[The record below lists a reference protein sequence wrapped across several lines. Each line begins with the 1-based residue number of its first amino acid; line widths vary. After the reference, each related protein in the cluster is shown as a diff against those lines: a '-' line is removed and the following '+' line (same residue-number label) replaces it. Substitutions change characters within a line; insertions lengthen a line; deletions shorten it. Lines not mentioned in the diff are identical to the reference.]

1 MKYWPEKTEVS
12 RKDNPGKK
20 GLTTGKTRER
30 GLIIFYGI
38 RWNDGSND
46 YVAEDQLDLLEEVV
60 NNDPF
65 EIITNGRFSRSIDMR
80 RSLTH
85 VYLSGRLANLVYSM
99 GVTNTDFIPYQYKP
113 LLTLLESPADGILI
127 ADEVGLGKTI
137 EAGLIWTELRA
148 REDMRRLLIVCP
160 AMLREKWKFELKNR
174 FGVDSQFVNASTFK
188 DELHEAFQSGS
199 PKAWIASYQSI
210 RPPKSWIPGTEQKG
224 KRLSS
229 KALLANF
236 LDDKSEEDPLIDLV
250 VFDEAH
256 YMRNPNSS
264 AYNLGELLREVSHY
278 KVLLSATPINLK
290 NDDLYHLLKLCDP
303 ENFQFRNSFQD
314 MINSNMPLVKARDA
328 ALRKNSTSEEI
339 ISFIKEASENDLLSQ
354 SRQLSSI
361 LENPPTDQDLK
372 SAQYRAEIAASLER
386 VNLLAHV
393 VTRTRKRDVQFE
405 RPKRNVI
412 PEQVPMS
419 DEERKFYDFVTD
431 ATRDFAWKR
440 GISDGFLLATPQRQ
454 VSSCPAAFAR
464 AWIGDGDCQD
474 LVDELTEQ
482 VWDVE
487 EDESVGDIEY
497 EDSGGSLKEFL
508 YSNRPR
514 NINVDELEKN
524 DSKFKRLVEVLEGY
538 FSENKNEKVILFTT
552 FRSTALYLSKKLTAS
567 RIKSLL
573 IWGGID
579 VPKQDLI
586 NEFRDDSNIRI
597 LVSTEVASEG
607 VDLQFCKLLINYDLP
622 WNPMRIEQRIGRIDR
637 LGQQSKVIYIWN
649 LFYKDTIDE
658 RILGRLLSRLK
669 IFEGALGEPEPI
681 IGETIKRLES
691 TLLTSKLS
699 EEDENAE
706 IERATIALENI
717 KIRQDELEKNAAQMI
732 AHGGLILDRISAA
745 EELSRK
751 VTDNDLMIY
760 VKDFLSQHALGHQF
774 SLDLNS
780 DTYTIQL
787 PQLIINDLDEFCRRN
802 GLNGQTVLL
811 NGLPKQFKFINKVT
825 TSKNRFW
832 EVIHQFHPLI
842 RFINERLRFL
852 DEGFCPVVAVNVS
865 KNEDLAIKNGIY
877 LFVIRKWTFKGVK
890 EEEWLQ
896 SCICSINNGEILEN
910 DLGETLINIARTKGH
925 DWLDAS
931 NLISPDLVKTRL
943 DELEMHLANFYQRA
957 LQKKQDENSDRLTF
971 QINSIEKHLKN
982 RLEILN
988 GVLYRHQINNR
999 SGLEKA
1005 TQSKIT
1011 KLNTKMIQKIEAIRQ
1026 REKITPDQKLICLGV
1041 LNYGG

>member
-1 MKYWPEKTEVS
+1 MNWPEKTEIR

-20 GLTTGKTRER
+20 GFTTGKTRER
-30 GLIIFYGI
+30 ASVIFYGI
-38 RWNDGSND
+38 RWHDGSND
-46 YVAEDQLDLLEEVV
+46 YVAEDQLELVEDVE
-60 NNDPF
+60 NDDPF
-65 EIITNGRFSRSIDMR
+65 DMINNGRFCRSIDMR

-148 REDMRRLLIVCP
+148 REDMRRLLVVCP

-174 FGVDSQFVNASTFK
+174 FGVDSQFVNANTFK
-188 DELHEAFQSGS
+188 DELYEAVESGS

-210 RPPKSWIPGTEQKG
+210 RPPKSWTPGTEQKG
-224 KRLSS
+224 KKLSS
-229 KALLANF
+229 KGILANF
-236 LDDKSEEDPLIDLV
+236 LDDKTEEDPLIDLV

-264 AYNLGELLREVSHY
+264 AYTLGELLREVSHY

-314 MINSNMPLVKARDA
+314 MLVSNMPLVKARDA
-328 ALRKNSTSEEI
+328 ALNKNSTSEEI
-339 ISFIKEASENDLLSQ
+339 ITHVREASESDLLSQ

-361 LENPPTDQDLK
+361 LENPPTEQDLE
-372 SAQYRAEIAASLER
+372 SAQYRAEIAATLEK

-405 RPKRNVI
+405 RPKRNVT

-419 DEERKFYDFVTD
+419 AEERKFYDFVTE
-431 ATRDFAWKR
+431 ATREFAGRR

-454 VSSCPAAFAR
+454 VCSCPAAFAR
-464 AWIGDGDCQD
+464 AWLGDNRELVEDLIEQVGYDEEESEESIEYDDIGD
-474 LVDELTEQ
+474 T
-482 VWDVE
+482 
-487 EDESVGDIEY
+487 
-497 EDSGGSLKEFL
+497 LKEFL

-514 NINVDELEKN
+514 NINIDELEKN
-524 DSKFKRLVEVLEGY
+524 DSKLKRLMEVLGGY
-538 FSENKNEKVILFTT
+538 FTDNPGEKVVLFTS
-552 FRSTALYLSKKLTAS
+552 FRSTALYLTQKLTAS
-567 RIKSLL
+567 KFKSMLL
-573 IWGGID
+573 WGGMD

-586 NEFRDDSNIRI
+586 DEFREDGNLRV

-637 LGQQSKVIYIWN
+637 LGQKSKVIYIWN
-649 LFYKDTIDE
+649 IFYKDTIDE

-681 IGETIKRLES
+681 IGETIKKLES
-691 TLLTSKLS
+691 KLLTSKLS
-699 EEDENAE
+699 EAEENAE

-751 VTDNDLMIY
+751 VTDNDLIIY
-760 VKDFLSQHALGHQF
+760 VKDFLAQHALGHQF
-774 SLDLNS
+774 LFDSESN
-780 DTYTIQL
+780 TFTIQL

-811 NGLPKQFKFINKVT
+811 SGLPKQFKFINKVT
-825 TSKNRFW
+825 TSKSRLW

-842 RFINERLRFL
+842 RFINERLKFL
-852 DEGFCPVVAVNVS
+852 DDGFCPVVAVNVS
-865 KNEDLAIKNGIY
+865 KNEESNIENDIY
-877 LFVIRKWTFKGVK
+877 LFVIRKWSFKGVK

-896 SCICSINNGEILEN
+896 SCVCSIRNGDILEN
-910 DLGETLINIARTKGH
+910 DLGETLVNIARTKGR
-925 DWLDAS
+925 DWLEASGMISS
-931 NLISPDLVKTRL
+931 NLATARL
-943 DELEMHLANFYQRA
+943 DKLELHLEIHFQRA
-957 LQKKQDENSDRLTF
+957 LQKKQDENSDRMMF
-971 QINSIEKHLKN
+971 QINGIEKHLN
-982 RLEILN
+982 SRLEILSR
-988 GVLYRHQINNR
+988 VMQQHQINNR
-999 SGLEKA
+999 SSLVKA
-1005 TQSKIT
+1005 TQSKMN
-1011 KLNTKMIQKIEAIRQ
+1011 KLEAKMMHKIEAIKQ
-1026 REKITPDQKLICLGV
+1026 REKITPDQKLVCVGV